1 MERCYHIISIENI
14 CDTAFVIPYEHMDK
28 AETYLEG
35 RSKSVFI
42 LCSQASWNKYF
53 IDYQDEEIIEEAK
66 IRRDEDILENDERF
80 PFEG

>member
-1 MERCYHIISIENI
+1 MIE
-14 CDTAFVIPYEHMDK
+14 
-28 AETYLEG
+28 
-35 RSKSVFI
+35 SVFI